1 MADEN
6 DAATTASGAP
16 TAPRGMW
23 IVGVGLLVWNLIGL
37 AAFYMQSTMDL
48 TLLAQSDPVTAREL
62 AAMPQWAWWVYG
74 TATISGVAA
83 AIALLLKRRVAFWLF
98 VLSLLCIVIQ
108 FSRSLLMT
116 DLVADKGLSVAIFP
130 LVIAAIGGFQ
140 LWWTRVCDSQGQLR

>member
-1 MADEN
+1 MDN
-6 DAATTASGAP
+6 DNGAATGASES
-16 TAPRGMW
+16 PRGMW
-23 IVGVGLLVWNLIGL
+23 VVGAGLLVWNLIGL

-48 TLLAQSDPVTAREL
+48 TELAKSDPVTAREL

-98 VLSLLCIVIQ
+98 ALSLLCVIIQ

-116 DLVADKGLSVAIFP
+116 NLVADKGWSVAIFP

-140 LWWTRVCDSQGQLR
+140 LWWTKLCDGQGQLR

>member
-1 MADEN
+1 MAEEN
-6 DAATTASGAP
+6 GAAATTGTT

-48 TLLAQSDPVTAREL
+48 TALAQSDPVTAREL

-74 TATISGVAA
+74 TATISGVVAA
-83 AIALLLKRRVAFWLF
+83 VALLLKRRVAFWLF
-98 VLSLLCIVIQ
+98 ALSLLCIIIQ

-130 LVIAAIGGFQ
+130 LVIGAIGGFQ
-140 LWWTRVCDSQGQLR
+140 LWWTKVCDGQGQLR